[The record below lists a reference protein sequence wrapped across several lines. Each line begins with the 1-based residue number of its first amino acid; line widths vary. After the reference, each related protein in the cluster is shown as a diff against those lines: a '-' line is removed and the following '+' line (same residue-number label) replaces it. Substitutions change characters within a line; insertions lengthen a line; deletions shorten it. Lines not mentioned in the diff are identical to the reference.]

1 MRMMIR
7 FRFPTESGNQLLK
20 AGKIDKNLPAI
31 MEDLKPEAAYFY
43 SDNGQ
48 RAGHFI
54 VDMAEGSQILEFGER
69 LWFGLGG
76 EVEMV
81 PVMTPEDI
89 QKGLPSVPEIAKK
102 FG

>member
-7 FRFPTESGNQLLK
+7 FRFPTESGNDDLK
-20 AGKIDKNLPAI
+20 AGKIDRTLPAI
-31 MEDLKPEAAYFY
+31 MEELQPEAAYFY
-43 SDNGQ
+43 SDHGY

-54 VDMAEGSQILEFGER
+54 VDMTEGSQVLEFGER

-89 QKGLPSVPEIAKK
+89 QKGLPSIPEIAKK
-102 FG
+102 YG

>member
-1 MRMMIR
+1 MRMMIK
-7 FRFPTESGNQLLK
+7 FRFPTESGNETVKSGKLDK
-20 AGKIDKNLPAI
+20 ALPGI

-43 SDNGQ
+43 PDGGQ

-54 VDMAEGSQILEFGER
+54 VEMTDATQLFQYGER

-76 EVEMV
+76 DVEIV

-89 QKGLPSVPEIAKK
+89 QKALPSTQEIVKK
-102 FG
+102 YG

>member
-1 MRMMIR
+1 MRMMIK
-7 FRFPTESGNQLLK
+7 FRFPTESGNELLK
-20 AGKIDKNLPAI
+20 SGKIEKTLPGI

-43 SDNGQ
+43 SDHGY
-48 RAGHFI
+48 RAGLYI
-54 VDMAEGSQILEFGER
+54 VEMTEGSQVLEFGER

-102 FG
+102 YG